1 MLRTIFLTGSMF
13 LVGCATGLPK
23 PPVKQVRM
31 LDVSNQVCGI
41 YDVVPTAGKPR
52 YDFVRDIPLQ
62 QCDGSV
68 CLSPVDF
75 KKTEAWA
82 LNIRDAYT
90 CKLKE

>member
-1 MLRTIFLTGSMF
+1 MPKTLILTVSF
-13 LVGCATGLPK
+13 LVGCATGLPT

-41 YDVVPTAGKPR
+41 YTVVPTTGKPR
-52 YDFVRDIPLQ
+52 YDYVRDIPLS

-75 KKTEAWA
+75 KKLEAWA
-82 LNIRDAYT
+82 LNARNDYT
-90 CKLKE
+90 CKLKQ